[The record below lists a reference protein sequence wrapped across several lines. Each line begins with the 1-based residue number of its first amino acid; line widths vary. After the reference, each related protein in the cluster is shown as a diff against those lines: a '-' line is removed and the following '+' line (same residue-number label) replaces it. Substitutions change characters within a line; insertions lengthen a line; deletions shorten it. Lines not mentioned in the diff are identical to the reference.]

1 MQPESLLSLKDEDI
15 IKKIREDNDSHLFEI
30 LYNRYYRR
38 VVKKCYSMLKD
49 KAMAEESANDI
60 LSKAFE
66 KLTKF
71 KGHSSFSSWLYSITY
86 NHCIDYMRLKK
97 RLHYPDWNKNNDIPE
112 IIDDPEEELPEASF
126 SHLAE
131 VLEMIHPEEKALLL
145 MRYEYNLPF
154 KQIGM
159 SLRISESAAKMRIK
173 RAKARVL
180 YHFKNIEDNN
190 SEDSN

>member
-1 MQPESLLSLKDEDI
+1 MQSESLLSLRDEDI
-15 IKKIREDNDSHLFEI
+15 IKKIIEDKDSQLFEI
-30 LYNRYYRR
+30 LYNRYYRK

-49 KAMAEESANDI
+49 KAIAEESAKDI
-60 LSKAFE
+60 LSKAYE
-66 KLTKF
+66 KLICF
-71 KGHSSFSSWLYSITY
+71 KAQSSFSSWLYSITY

-112 IIDDPEEELPEASF
+112 IIDDPEEELPESSF
-126 SHLAE
+126 SHLAD

-180 YHFKNIEDNN
+180 YHFKNIEENK
-190 SEDSN
+190 